1 MVTGIPKIV
10 EKTWGRELWLA
21 NNEEEDYCSKILEI
35 NEGGGTHVHFHM
47 LKHETFYV
55 LSGTLY
61 LRLIDTSNAKCK
73 EHEVKEGSTIEIA
86 RGVPHKLMARKGN
99 VRLIETSTYHR
110 DEDSYRV
117 FK

>member
-1 MVTGIPKIV
+1 METGKPKIV
-10 EKTWGRELWLA
+10 EKTWGRELWLV

-73 EHEVKEGSTIEIA
+73 EHEVKEGEIVEIA